1 MHEPIHQ
8 GNRLDQEKVF
18 QVKEGDTKFHV
29 EQILGTPMLH
39 STLHPNRVTYFEEYE
54 DEESGNLVRRSIEIT
69 YDNALRATHINYSG
83 FEKPRQ
89 E

>member
-1 MHEPIHQ
+1 
-8 GNRLDQEKVF
+8 
-18 QVKEGDTKFHV
+18 

-39 STLHPNRVTYFEEYE
+39 STLHPNRVTYVEEYE
-54 DEESGNLVRRSIEIT
+54 DEESGNLVRLSVEIT
-69 YDNALRATHINYSG
+69 YDNALRATQINYSG